1 MANDLTFTQASAIL
15 NEIQSQATGK
25 STIAPVDSASFI
37 TSAQTALK
45 TGYDPL
51 MNAISQVL
59 SRTIFSIRPYR
70 RKFGGIE
77 VDQIRFGNRVRKL
90 SIADSDLVNDD
101 RHQYPVAYTTGQ
113 TPPNG
118 DGKAVDQQI
127 QRKPKILETNF
138 YGANVYEDYYTIYK
152 DQLDCAFT
160 TPDEFSRFITMV
172 TQNVTDK
179 LEQVRENI
187 ARATIANHIG
197 AICNEAQAGR
207 VIHLLAE
214 YKALTGLKDLTA
226 QSIYQPANFK
236 PFMQWVFARISSIS
250 AMMTER
256 SEMFQTVVNDMH
268 ILRHTPLDR
277 QKVYLYAPARF
288 QTETMAIADTYHD
301 NFLRFA
307 DNETVNFWQS
317 IETPDSISVKPVYI
331 GTDGALVTP
340 DTEVEQAGIFGI
352 IFDEEALGYTTMQ
365 QWANPAPFNARGGY
379 TTMWIHETQRSWSDL
394 TEKAVVLLLD

>member
-15 NEIQSQATGK
+15 NAIQVQATGVE
-25 STIAPVDSASFI
+25 SIAPVDSASFI

-51 MNAISQVL
+51 MKAISQVL
-59 SRTIFSIRPYR
+59 SRTIFSVRPYR
-70 RKFGGIE
+70 RKFNGIM
-77 VDQIRFGNRVRKL
+77 VDQITFGNRVRKL

-101 RHQYPVAYTTGQ
+101 RHQYPVAYNAVQ
-113 TPPNG
+113 SPPDG
-118 DGKAVDQQI
+118 DGLAVDQQI

-187 ARATIANHIG
+187 ARAAIANHIG
-197 AICNEAQAGR
+197 AICKEGR
-207 VIHLLAE
+207 VDRVVHLLTE
-214 YKALTGLKDLTA
+214 YKALTGLNDLTA

-256 SEMFQTVVNDMH
+256 SVMFQTIVNNMN
-268 ILRHTPLDR
+268 IMRHTPVDR

-317 IETPDSISVKPVYI
+317 IATPDSINVKPVYI
-331 GTDGALVTP
+331 GTDGALVISETA
-340 DTEVEQAGIFGI
+340 VEQAGIFGI
-352 IFDEEALGYTTMQ
+352 IFDEEALGYTTVH

-394 TEKAVVLLLD
+394 TEKAAVLLLD

>member
-1 MANDLTFTQASAIL
+1 MANDLSFNQVAAIL
-15 NEIQSQATGK
+15 NEIQSQATGRA
-25 STIAPVDSASFI
+25 TIAAVDSSSFI

-59 SRTIFSIRPYR
+59 SRTIFSVRPYR

-90 SIADSDLVNDD
+90 AVADSELVNDD
-101 RHQYPVAYTTGQ
+101 RYQYPTAYATGK
-113 TPPNG
+113 TPPTG
-118 DGKAVDQQI
+118 DGLAVDQQI
-127 QRKPKILETNF
+127 QRKPKVLETNF
-138 YGANVYEDYYTIYK
+138 YGANVYQDYYTIYK

-172 TQNVTDK
+172 TTNVTDK

-197 AICNEAQAGR
+197 AILKEGQNGR
-207 VIHLLAE
+207 VIHLLSE
-214 YKALTGLKDLTA
+214 YKTLTGLADLTA
-226 QSIYQPANFK
+226 QSVYQPANFK
-236 PFMQWVFARISSIS
+236 PFMQWVFARISTIS
-250 AMMTER
+250 NLMTER
-256 SEMFQTVVNDMH
+256 SEMFQTVVNEKH
-268 ILRHTPLDR
+268 VLRHTPLDR

-317 IETPDSISVKPVYI
+317 IETPDSINVKPVYI
-331 GTDGALVTP
+331 GTDGALVVP
-340 DTEVEQAGIFGI
+340 DAAVEQAGIFGI
-352 IFDEEALGYTTMQ
+352 IFDEDALGYTTMQ
-365 QWANPAPFNARGGY
+365 QWSNPAPFNARGGY

>member
-1 MANDLTFTQASAIL
+1 MANDLTFNQVSAIL
-15 NEIQSQATGK
+15 NEIQSQATG
-25 STIAPVDSASFI
+25 SATIAAVDSSSFI

-59 SRTIFSIRPYR
+59 SRTIFSVRPYR

-90 SIADSDLVNDD
+90 AVADSDLVNDD
-101 RHQYPVAYTTGQ
+101 RYQYPTAYATGK
-113 TPPNG
+113 TPPTG
-118 DGKAVDQQI
+118 DGLAVDQQI
-127 QRKPKILETNF
+127 QRKPKVLETNF

-172 TQNVTDK
+172 TTNVTDK

-197 AICNEAQAGR
+197 AILKEGQNGR
-207 VIHLLAE
+207 VIHLLSE
-214 YKALTGLKDLTA
+214 YKTLTGLADLTA
-226 QSIYQPANFK
+226 QSVYQPANFK
-236 PFMQWVFARISSIS
+236 PFMQWVFARISTIS
-250 AMMTER
+250 NLMTER
-256 SEMFQTVVNDMH
+256 SEMFQTVVNEKH
-268 ILRHTPLDR
+268 VLRHTPLDR

-317 IETPDSISVKPVYI
+317 IETPDSINVKPVYI
-331 GTDGALVTP
+331 GTDGALVVP
-340 DTEVEQAGIFGI
+340 DTAVEQAGIFGI
-352 IFDEEALGYTTMQ
+352 IFDEDALGYTTMQ
-365 QWANPAPFNARGGY
+365 QWSNPAPFNARGGY

>member
-1 MANDLTFTQASAIL
+1 MANDLTFTQISAIL
-15 NEIQSQATGK
+15 NEIQSQATG
-25 STIAPVDSASFI
+25 SATIAAVDSSSFI

-59 SRTIFSIRPYR
+59 SRTIFSVRPYR

-90 SIADSDLVNDD
+90 AVADSDLVNDD
-101 RHQYPVAYTTGQ
+101 RYQYPTAYTTGK
-113 TPPNG
+113 TPPTG
-118 DGKAVDQQI
+118 DGLAVDQQI
-127 QRKPKILETNF
+127 QRKPKVLETNF

-172 TQNVTDK
+172 TTNVTDK

-197 AICNEAQAGR
+197 AILKEGQNGR
-207 VIHLLAE
+207 VIHLLSE
-214 YKALTGLKDLTA
+214 YKTLTGLADLTA
-226 QSIYQPANFK
+226 QSVYQPANFK
-236 PFMQWVFARISSIS
+236 PFMQWVFARISTIS
-250 AMMTER
+250 NLMTER
-256 SEMFQTVVNDMH
+256 SEMFQTVVNEKH
-268 ILRHTPLDR
+268 VLRHTPLDR

-317 IETPDSISVKPVYI
+317 IETPDSINVKPVYI
-331 GTDGALVTP
+331 GTDGALVVP
-340 DTEVEQAGIFGI
+340 DAAVEQAGIFGV
-352 IFDEEALGYTTMQ
+352 IFDEDALGYTTMQ
-365 QWANPAPFNARGGY
+365 QWSNPAPFNARGGY

>member
-1 MANDLTFTQASAIL
+1 
-15 NEIQSQATGK
+15 
-25 STIAPVDSASFI
+25 
-37 TSAQTALK
+37 
-45 TGYDPL
+45 
-51 MNAISQVL
+51 
-59 SRTIFSIRPYR
+59 
-70 RKFGGIE
+70 
-77 VDQIRFGNRVRKL
+77 
-90 SIADSDLVNDD
+90 
-101 RHQYPVAYTTGQ
+101 
-113 TPPNG
+113 
-118 DGKAVDQQI
+118 
-127 QRKPKILETNF
+127 
-138 YGANVYEDYYTIYK
+138 
-152 DQLDCAFT
+152 
-160 TPDEFSRFITMV
+160 MV

-197 AICNEAQAGR
+197 AICKEAQNGR
-207 VIHLLAE
+207 VVHLLTE
-214 YKALTGLKDLTA
+214 YKTLTGLADLTA
-226 QSIYQPANFK
+226 QSVYQPANFK
-236 PFMQWVFARISSIS
+236 PFMQWVFARISTIS
-250 AMMTER
+250 NLMTER
-256 SEMFQTVVNDMH
+256 SEMFQTVVNEMH

-317 IETPDSISVKPVYI
+317 IETPDSINVKPVYI

-340 DTEVEQAGIFGI
+340 DTAVEQAGIFGI

>member
-1 MANDLTFTQASAIL
+1 MANDLTFTQVSAIL
-15 NEIQSQATGK
+15 NEIQSQATGRA
-25 STIAPVDSASFI
+25 TIAAVDSSSFI

-90 SIADSDLVNDD
+90 AVADSDLVNDD
-101 RHQYPVAYTTGQ
+101 RYQYPTAYTTGK
-113 TPPNG
+113 TPPTG
-118 DGKAVDQQI
+118 DGLAVDQQI
-127 QRKPKILETNF
+127 QRKPKVLETNF

-172 TQNVTDK
+172 TTNVTDK

-197 AICNEAQAGR
+197 AILKEGQNGR
-207 VIHLLAE
+207 VIHLLSE
-214 YKALTGLKDLTA
+214 YKTLTGLADLTA
-226 QSIYQPANFK
+226 QSVYQPANFK
-236 PFMQWVFARISSIS
+236 PFMQWVFARISTIS
-250 AMMTER
+250 NLMTER
-256 SEMFQTVVNDMH
+256 SEMFQTVVNEKH
-268 ILRHTPLDR
+268 VLRHTPLDR

-317 IETPDSISVKPVYI
+317 IETPDSINVKPVYI
-331 GTDGALVTP
+331 GTDGALVVP
-340 DTEVEQAGIFGI
+340 DAAVEQAGIFGI
-352 IFDEEALGYTTMQ
+352 IFDEDALGYTTMQ
-365 QWANPAPFNARGGY
+365 QWSIPAPFNARGGY

>member
-25 STIAPVDSASFI
+25 SAIAPVDSASFI

-101 RHQYPVAYTTGQ
+101 RHQYPVACTTGQ

-118 DGKAVDQQI
+118 DGLAVDQQI

-317 IETPDSISVKPVYI
+317 IETPDSIKVKPVYI

-340 DTEVEQAGIFGI
+340 DTAVEQAGIFGI

>member
-1 MANDLTFTQASAIL
+1 MANDLSFTQVSAIL
-15 NEIQSQATGK
+15 NEIQSQATGRA
-25 STIAPVDSASFI
+25 TIAAVDSASFI

-90 SIADSDLVNDD
+90 AVADSDLVNDD
-101 RHQYPVAYTTGQ
+101 RYQYPAAYTTGK
-113 TPPNG
+113 TPPTG
-118 DGKAVDQQI
+118 DGLAVDQQI
-127 QRKPKILETNF
+127 QRKPKVLETNF
-138 YGANVYEDYYTIYK
+138 YGANVYEDYYTIFK

-172 TQNVTDK
+172 TTNVTDK

-197 AICNEAQAGR
+197 AILNEGQNGR
-207 VIHLLAE
+207 VIHLLSE
-214 YKALTGLKDLTA
+214 YKTLTGLADLTA
-226 QSIYQPANFK
+226 QSVYQPANFK
-236 PFMQWVFARISSIS
+236 PFMQWVFARISTIS
-250 AMMTER
+250 ELMTER
-256 SEMFQTVVNDMH
+256 SEMFQTVVNEKH
-268 ILRHTPLDR
+268 VLRHTPLDR

-317 IETPDSISVKPVYI
+317 IETPDSINVKPVYI

-340 DTEVEQAGIFGI
+340 KDAVEQAGIFGI

-365 QWANPAPFNARGGY
+365 QWSNPAPFNARGGY

>member
-101 RHQYPVAYTTGQ
+101 RYQYPVAYTTGQ

-160 TPDEFSRFITMV
+160 TPDEFSRFIMMV

-268 ILRHTPLDR
+268 ILRHTPLDK

-317 IETPDSISVKPVYI
+317 IETPDSIKVKPVYI

-340 DTEVEQAGIFGI
+340 EAAVEQAGIFGI

>member
-1 MANDLTFTQASAIL
+1 MANDLTFNQISAIL
-15 NEIQSQATGK
+15 NEIQSQATG
-25 STIAPVDSASFI
+25 SATIAAVDSSSFI

-45 TGYDPL
+45 IGYDPL

-59 SRTIFSIRPYR
+59 SRTIFSVRPYR

-90 SIADSDLVNDD
+90 AVADSELVNDD
-101 RHQYPVAYTTGQ
+101 RYQYPTAYATGK
-113 TPPNG
+113 TPPTG
-118 DGKAVDQQI
+118 DGLAVDQQI
-127 QRKPKILETNF
+127 QRKPKVLETNF

-172 TQNVTDK
+172 TTNVTDK

-197 AICNEAQAGR
+197 AILKEGQNGR
-207 VIHLLAE
+207 VIHLLSE
-214 YKALTGLKDLTA
+214 YKTLTGLADLTA
-226 QSIYQPANFK
+226 QSVYQPANFK
-236 PFMQWVFARISSIS
+236 PFMQWVFARISTIS
-250 AMMTER
+250 NLMTER
-256 SEMFQTVVNDMH
+256 SEMFQTVVNEKH
-268 ILRHTPLDR
+268 VLRHTPLDR

-317 IETPDSISVKPVYI
+317 IETPDSINVKPVYI
-331 GTDGALVTP
+331 GTDGALVVP
-340 DTEVEQAGIFGI
+340 DAAVEQAGIFGI
-352 IFDEEALGYTTMQ
+352 IFDEDALGYTTMQ
-365 QWANPAPFNARGGY
+365 QWSNPAPFNARGGY

>member
-15 NEIQSQATGK
+15 NEIQSQATGA
-25 STIAPVDSASFI
+25 STIAAVDSASFI

-51 MNAISQVL
+51 MKAISQVL
-59 SRTIFSIRPYR
+59 SRTIFSVRPYR
-70 RKFGGIE
+70 RKFNGIM
-77 VDQIRFGNRVRKL
+77 VDQITFGNRVRKL

-101 RHQYPVAYTTGQ
+101 RYQYPVAYTTGK

-118 DGKAVDQQI
+118 DGLAVDQQI

-138 YGANVYEDYYTIYK
+138 YGANVYQDYYTIYK

-160 TPDEFSRFITMV
+160 DEFSRFITMV

-197 AICNEAQAGR
+197 AICNEAQNGR
-207 VIHLLAE
+207 VVHLLTE
-214 YKALTGLKDLTA
+214 YKTLTGLKDLTA
-226 QSIYQPANFK
+226 QSVYQPANFK

-256 SEMFQTVVNDMH
+256 SEMFQTVVNEMH

-340 DTEVEQAGIFGI
+340 DTAVEQAGIFGI

>member
-15 NEIQSQATGK
+15 NEIQSQATGTK
-25 STIAPVDSASFI
+25 AIAAVDDASFI
-37 TSAQTALK
+37 TSAQTTLK

-51 MNAISQVL
+51 MKAISQVL
-59 SRTIFSIRPYR
+59 SNTIFSIRPYR
-70 RKFGGIE
+70 RKFNGIM
-77 VDQIRFGNRVRKL
+77 VDQAKFGNRVRKL

-101 RHQYPVAYTTGQ
+101 RYKYPVAYADGE
-113 TPPNG
+113 TPANG
-118 DGKAVDQQI
+118 DGLAVDQQI

-197 AICNEAQAGR
+197 AICNESQAGR
-207 VIHLLAE
+207 VVHLLAE
-214 YKALTGLKDLTA
+214 YKALTGLNDLTA

-256 SEMFQTVVNDMH
+256 SEMFQTVVNGLH

-317 IETPDSISVKPVYI
+317 IEKPDSINVKPVYI
-331 GTDGALVTP
+331 GTDGNLVTP
-340 DTEVEQAGIFGI
+340 EVAIEKSGIFGI

>member
-1 MANDLTFTQASAIL
+1 MANDLSFNQVSAIL
-15 NEIQSQATGK
+15 NEIQSQATGRA
-25 STIAPVDSASFI
+25 TIAPVDSASFI

-90 SIADSDLVNDD
+90 SVADSDLVNDD
-101 RHQYPVAYTTGQ
+101 RYQYPAAYTTDK
-113 TPPNG
+113 TPPTG
-118 DGKAVDQQI
+118 DGLAVDQQI
-127 QRKPKILETNF
+127 QRKPKVLETNF
-138 YGANVYEDYYTIYK
+138 YGANVYEDYYTIFK

-172 TQNVTDK
+172 TTNVTDK

-197 AICNEAQAGR
+197 AILKEGQNGR
-207 VIHLLAE
+207 VIHLLSE
-214 YKALTGLKDLTA
+214 YKTLTGLADLTA
-226 QSIYQPANFK
+226 QSVYQPANFK
-236 PFMQWVFARISSIS
+236 PFMQWVFARISTVSNL
-250 AMMTER
+250 MTER
-256 SEMFQTVVNDMH
+256 SEMFQTVVNEKH
-268 ILRHTPLDR
+268 VLRHTPLDR

-317 IETPDSISVKPVYI
+317 IETPDSINVKPVYI

-340 DTEVEQAGIFGI
+340 AEAVEQAGIFGI

-365 QWANPAPFNARGGY
+365 QWSNPAPFNARGGY

-394 TEKAVVLLLD
+394 TEKAAVLLLD

>member
-1 MANDLTFTQASAIL
+1 MANDLSFNQVSAIL
-15 NEIQSQATGK
+15 NEIQSQATGRA
-25 STIAPVDSASFI
+25 TIAAVDSSSFI

-90 SIADSDLVNDD
+90 AVADSDLVNDD
-101 RHQYPVAYTTGQ
+101 RYQYPTAYTTGK
-113 TPPNG
+113 TPPTG
-118 DGKAVDQQI
+118 DGLAVDQQI
-127 QRKPKILETNF
+127 QRKPKVLETNF

-172 TQNVTDK
+172 TTNVTDK

-197 AICNEAQAGR
+197 AILKEGQNGR
-207 VIHLLAE
+207 VIHLLSE
-214 YKALTGLKDLTA
+214 YKTLTGLADLTA
-226 QSIYQPANFK
+226 QSVYQPANFK
-236 PFMQWVFARISSIS
+236 PFMQWVFARISTIS
-250 AMMTER
+250 NLMTER
-256 SEMFQTVVNDMH
+256 SEMFQTVVNEKH
-268 ILRHTPLDR
+268 VLRHTPLDR

-317 IETPDSISVKPVYI
+317 IETPDSINVKPVYI
-331 GTDGALVTP
+331 GTDGALVVP
-340 DTEVEQAGIFGI
+340 DAAVEQAGIFGI
-352 IFDEEALGYTTMQ
+352 IFDEDALGYTTMQ

>member
-1 MANDLTFTQASAIL
+1 MANDLTFTQISAIL
-15 NEIQSQATGK
+15 NEIQSQATG
-25 STIAPVDSASFI
+25 SATIAAVDSSSFI

-59 SRTIFSIRPYR
+59 SRTIFSVRPYR

-90 SIADSDLVNDD
+90 AVADSELVNDD
-101 RHQYPVAYTTGQ
+101 RYQYPTAYATGK
-113 TPPNG
+113 TPPTG
-118 DGKAVDQQI
+118 DGLAVDQQI
-127 QRKPKILETNF
+127 QRKPKVLETNF
-138 YGANVYEDYYTIYK
+138 YGANVYEDYYTIHK

-172 TQNVTDK
+172 TTNVTDK

-197 AICNEAQAGR
+197 AILKEGQNGR
-207 VIHLLAE
+207 VIHLLSE
-214 YKALTGLKDLTA
+214 YKTLTGLADLTA
-226 QSIYQPANFK
+226 QSVYQPANFK
-236 PFMQWVFARISSIS
+236 PFMQWVFARISTIS
-250 AMMTER
+250 NLMTER
-256 SEMFQTVVNDMH
+256 SEMFQTVVNEKH
-268 ILRHTPLDR
+268 VLRHTPLDR

-317 IETPDSISVKPVYI
+317 IETPDSINVKPVYI
-331 GTDGALVTP
+331 GTDGALVVP
-340 DTEVEQAGIFGI
+340 DAAVEQAGIFGI
-352 IFDEEALGYTTMQ
+352 IFDEDALGYTTMQ
-365 QWANPAPFNARGGY
+365 QWSNPAPFNARGGY

>member
-101 RHQYPVAYTTGQ
+101 RYQHPVAYTTGQ

-365 QWANPAPFNARGGY
+365 QWASPAPFNARGGY
-379 TTMWIHETQRSWSDL
+379 TTMWIHETQCSWSDL

>member
-15 NEIQSQATGK
+15 NEIQSQATGA
-25 STIAPVDSASFI
+25 STIAAVDSASFI

-51 MNAISQVL
+51 MKAISQVL
-59 SRTIFSIRPYR
+59 SRTIFSVRPYR
-70 RKFGGIE
+70 RKFNGIM
-77 VDQIRFGNRVRKL
+77 VDQIAFGNRVRKL
-90 SIADSDLVNDD
+90 SIADSDLVNDV
-101 RHQYPVAYTTGQ
+101 RYQYPVAYTTGK

-118 DGKAVDQQI
+118 DGLAVDQQI

-197 AICNEAQAGR
+197 AICKEAQEGR
-207 VIHLLAE
+207 VVHLLTE
-214 YKALTGLKDLTA
+214 YKTLTGLADLTA
-226 QSIYQPANFK
+226 QSVYQPANFK

-256 SEMFQTVVNDMH
+256 SEMFQTVVNEMH

-307 DNETVNFWQS
+307 DNETVNFWQC

-340 DTEVEQAGIFGI
+340 DTAVEQAGIFGI

>member
-15 NEIQSQATGK
+15 NEIQSQATGRA
-25 STIAPVDSASFI
+25 TIAAVDSASFI

-51 MNAISQVL
+51 MKAISQVL
-59 SRTIFSIRPYR
+59 SRTIFSVRPYR
-70 RKFGGIE
+70 RKFNGIM
-77 VDQIRFGNRVRKL
+77 VDQITYGNRVRKL

-101 RHQYPVAYTTGQ
+101 RYQYPVAYTAGK

-118 DGKAVDQQI
+118 DGQGLDQQI

-138 YGANVYEDYYTIYK
+138 YGANVYEDYYTIFK

-197 AICNEAQAGR
+197 AILNEGQNGR
-207 VIHLLAE
+207 VIHLLSE
-214 YKALTGLKDLTA
+214 YKTLTGLKDLTA

-236 PFMQWVFARISSIS
+236 PFMQWVFARISAIS
-250 AMMTER
+250 ALMTER
-256 SEMFQTVVNDMH
+256 SEMFQTVVNEMH
-268 ILRHTPLDR
+268 VLRHTPLDR

-340 DTEVEQAGIFGI
+340 ADAVEQAGIFGI
-352 IFDEEALGYTTMQ
+352 IFDEDALGYTTMQ
-365 QWANPAPFNARGGY
+365 QWSNPAPFNARGGY

>member
-1 MANDLTFTQASAIL
+1 MANDLSFTQVSAIL
-15 NEIQSQATGK
+15 NEIQSQATGRA
-25 STIAPVDSASFI
+25 TIAAVDSASFI

-90 SIADSDLVNDD
+90 AVADSDLVNDD
-101 RHQYPVAYTTGQ
+101 RYQYPAAYTTGK
-113 TPPNG
+113 TPPTG
-118 DGKAVDQQI
+118 DGLAVDQQI
-127 QRKPKILETNF
+127 QRKPKVLETNF
-138 YGANVYEDYYTIYK
+138 YGANVYEDYYTIFK

-172 TQNVTDK
+172 TTNVTDK

-197 AICNEAQAGR
+197 AILKEGQNGR
-207 VIHLLAE
+207 VIHLLSE
-214 YKALTGLKDLTA
+214 YKTLTGLADLTA
-226 QSIYQPANFK
+226 QSVYQPANFK
-236 PFMQWVFARISSIS
+236 PFMQWVFARISAIS
-250 AMMTER
+250 ALMTER
-256 SEMFQTVVNDMH
+256 SEMFQTVVNEKH
-268 ILRHTPLDR
+268 VLRHTPLDR

-317 IETPDSISVKPVYI
+317 IETPDSINVKPVYI

-340 DTEVEQAGIFGI
+340 AEAVEQAGIFGI

-365 QWANPAPFNARGGY
+365 QWSNPAPFNARGGY

>member
-1 MANDLTFTQASAIL
+1 MANDITFTQASAIL

-101 RHQYPVAYTTGQ
+101 RYQYPVAYTTGQ

-317 IETPDSISVKPVYI
+317 IETPDSIKVKPVYI
-331 GTDGALVTP
+331 GTNGALVTP
-340 DTEVEQAGIFGI
+340 EAAVEQAGIFGI

>member
-1 MANDLTFTQASAIL
+1 MANDLTFNQASAIL

-90 SIADSDLVNDD
+90 STADSDLVNDD

-250 AMMTER
+250 SMMTER
-256 SEMFQTVVNDMH
+256 SEMFQTVVNEMH

-317 IETPDSISVKPVYI
+317 IETPDSINVKPVYI

-340 DTEVEQAGIFGI
+340 DTAVEQAGIFGI

>member
-1 MANDLTFTQASAIL
+1 MANDLSFNQVSAIL
-15 NEIQSQATGK
+15 NEIQSQATGRA
-25 STIAPVDSASFI
+25 TIAPVDSASFI

-90 SIADSDLVNDD
+90 SVADSDLVNDD
-101 RHQYPVAYTTGQ
+101 RYQYPAAYTTGK
-113 TPPNG
+113 TPPTG
-118 DGKAVDQQI
+118 DGLAVDQQI
-127 QRKPKILETNF
+127 QRKPKVLETNF
-138 YGANVYEDYYTIYK
+138 YGANVYEDYYTIFK

-172 TQNVTDK
+172 TTNVTDK

-197 AICNEAQAGR
+197 AILKEGQNGR
-207 VIHLLAE
+207 VIHLLSE
-214 YKALTGLKDLTA
+214 YKTLTGLADLTA
-226 QSIYQPANFK
+226 QSVYQPANFK
-236 PFMQWVFARISSIS
+236 PFMQWVFARISTIS
-250 AMMTER
+250 NLMTER
-256 SEMFQTVVNDMH
+256 SEMFQTVVNEKH
-268 ILRHTPLDR
+268 VLRHTPLDR

-317 IETPDSISVKPVYI
+317 IETPDSINVKPVYI

-340 DTEVEQAGIFGI
+340 AEAVEQAGIFGI
-352 IFDEEALGYTTMQ
+352 IFDEDALGYTTMQ
-365 QWANPAPFNARGGY
+365 QWSNPAPFNARGGY
-379 TTMWIHETQRSWSDL
+379 TTMWVHETQRSWSDL

>member
-1 MANDLTFTQASAIL
+1 
-15 NEIQSQATGK
+15 
-25 STIAPVDSASFI
+25 
-37 TSAQTALK
+37 
-45 TGYDPL
+45 
-51 MNAISQVL
+51 
-59 SRTIFSIRPYR
+59 
-70 RKFGGIE
+70 
-77 VDQIRFGNRVRKL
+77 
-90 SIADSDLVNDD
+90 
-101 RHQYPVAYTTGQ
+101 
-113 TPPNG
+113 
-118 DGKAVDQQI
+118 
-127 QRKPKILETNF
+127 
-138 YGANVYEDYYTIYK
+138 
-152 DQLDCAFT
+152 
-160 TPDEFSRFITMV
+160 MV

-197 AICNEAQAGR
+197 AICNEKQAGR
-207 VIHLLAE
+207 VVHLLAE

-236 PFMQWVFARISSIS
+236 PFMQWVFARISTIS
-250 AMMTER
+250 NLMTER

-268 ILRHTPLDR
+268 ILRHTPLDK

-317 IETPDSISVKPVYI
+317 IETPDSIKVKPVYI
-331 GTDGALVTP
+331 GTNGALVTP
-340 DTEVEQAGIFGI
+340 EAAVEQAGIFGI
-352 IFDEEALGYTTMQ
+352 IFDEEALGYTAMQ
-365 QWANPAPFNARGGY
+365 QWSNPAPFNARGGY

>member
-1 MANDLTFTQASAIL
+1 MANDLTFTQVSAIL
-15 NEIQSQATGK
+15 NAIQVQATGVD
-25 STIAPVDSASFI
+25 SIAPVDSASFI

-51 MNAISQVL
+51 MKAISQVL
-59 SRTIFSIRPYR
+59 SRTIFSVRPYR
-70 RKFGGIE
+70 RKFNGIM
-77 VDQIRFGNRVRKL
+77 VDQITFGNRVRKL
-90 SIADSDLVNDD
+90 SIADSELVNDD
-101 RHQYPVAYTTGQ
+101 RYQYPVAYTEGKN
-113 TPPNG
+113 PPDG
-118 DGKAVDQQI
+118 DGLAVDQQI

-172 TQNVTDK
+172 TQNVADK
-179 LEQVRENI
+179 LEQVRENV

-197 AICNEAQAGR
+197 AICKEARADR
-207 VIHLLAE
+207 VVHLLTE
-214 YKALTGLKDLTA
+214 YKALTGLSDLTA

-236 PFMQWVFARISSIS
+236 AVMQWVFARISSIS

-256 SEMFQTVVNDMH
+256 SVMFQTIVNNMN
-268 ILRHTPLDR
+268 IMRHTPVDR

-317 IETPDSISVKPVYI
+317 IETPDSIKVKPVYI
-331 GTDGALVTP
+331 GTNGALVTP
-340 DTEVEQAGIFGI
+340 EAAVEQAGIFGI

>member
-15 NEIQSQATGK
+15 NAIQVQATGVD
-25 STIAPVDSASFI
+25 SIAPVDSASFI

-45 TGYDPL
+45 IGYDPL
-51 MNAISQVL
+51 MKAISQVL
-59 SRTIFSIRPYR
+59 SRTIFSVRPYR
-70 RKFGGIE
+70 RKFNGIM
-77 VDQIRFGNRVRKL
+77 VDQITFGNRVRKL
-90 SIADSDLVNDD
+90 SIADSELVNDD
-101 RHQYPVAYTTGQ
+101 RYQYPVAHTTGQ
-113 TPPNG
+113 TPPDG
-118 DGKAVDQQI
+118 DGLAVDQQI

-197 AICNEAQAGR
+197 AICKEGR
-207 VIHLLAE
+207 ADRVVHLLTE
-214 YKALTGLKDLTA
+214 YKALTGLNDLTA
-226 QSIYQPANFK
+226 QSVYQPANFK

-256 SEMFQTVVNDMH
+256 SVMFQTIVNNMN
-268 ILRHTPLDR
+268 IMRHTPVDR

-317 IETPDSISVKPVYI
+317 IATPDSINVKPVYI
-331 GTDGALVTP
+331 GTDGALVTSE
-340 DTEVEQAGIFGI
+340 TAVEQAGIFGI

-394 TEKAVVLLLD
+394 TEKAAVLLLD

>member
-15 NEIQSQATGK
+15 NAIQSQATG
-25 STIAPVDSASFI
+25 TEAIAPVDSASFI
-37 TSAQTALK
+37 TSAQAALK

-51 MNAISQVL
+51 MKAISQVL
-59 SRTIFSIRPYR
+59 SRTIFSVRPYR
-70 RKFGGIE
+70 RKFNGIM
-77 VDQIRFGNRVRKL
+77 VDQITYGNRVRKL
-90 SIADSDLVNDD
+90 SVADSDLVNDD
-101 RHQYPVAYTTGQ
+101 RYQHPTAYDASKS
-113 TPPNG
+113 PANG
-118 DGKAVDQQI
+118 DGLAVDQQI
-127 QRKPKILETNF
+127 QRKPKVLETNF

-197 AICNEAQAGR
+197 AICNEKQAGR
-207 VIHLLAE
+207 VVHLLAE

-226 QSIYQPANFK
+226 QTIYQPANFK
-236 PFMQWVFARISSIS
+236 PFMQWVFARISTIS
-250 AMMTER
+250 NLMTER

-268 ILRHTPLDR
+268 ILRHTPLDK

-317 IETPDSISVKPVYI
+317 IETPDSIKVKPVYI
-331 GTDGALVTP
+331 GTNGALVTP
-340 DTEVEQAGIFGI
+340 EAAVEQAGIFGI

-365 QWANPAPFNARGGY
+365 QWSNPAPFNARGGY

>member
-15 NEIQSQATGK
+15 NAIQSQATGA
-25 STIAPVDSASFI
+25 STIAAVDSASFI

-51 MNAISQVL
+51 MKAISQVL
-59 SRTIFSIRPYR
+59 SRTIFSVRPYR
-70 RKFGGIE
+70 RKFNGIM
-77 VDQIRFGNRVRKL
+77 VDQITFGNRVRKL

-101 RHQYPVAYTTGQ
+101 RYQYPVAYTTGG

-197 AICNEAQAGR
+197 AICKEAQAGR
-207 VIHLLAE
+207 VVHLLTE
-214 YKALTGLKDLTA
+214 YKTLTGLADLTA
-226 QSIYQPANFK
+226 QSVYQPANFK

-250 AMMTER
+250 ALMTER

-317 IETPDSISVKPVYI
+317 IETPDSINVKPVYI

-340 DTEVEQAGIFGI
+340 DTAVEQAGIFGI